1 MIIKEVVNR
10 NLNKKNLLE
19 AFDILLNDQSFRNKQ
34 ILEIRKYLPEIQSKT
49 NPYDVCEKRITEI
62 ISTTT

>member
-19 AFDILLNDQSFRNKQ
+19 AFYTLLNDENFRNKQ
-34 ILEIRKYLPEIQSKT
+34 ILDIQKYLPEIQSQT
-49 NPYDVCEKRITEI
+49 NPYDICEKRINEI